1 MRLFSAC
8 HIFSALLFHHA
19 TGIPAPIPAT
29 GLEPHAAVEEL
40 DKRQL
45 LSDILGTLNGLTDPT
60 AILSQLKLV
69 HPASKP
75 TSVEQAQDRLKQ
87 VYSATPTNIYKN
99 IANQISTG
107 LTTLTIT
114 EALGI
119 LPAGENSQTNNNPR
133 EPATP
138 VYPRKSPSDAPYSLS
153 EQQLR
158 QAIYIPPSFTF
169 GEKPPVIFVPGTGTY
184 GGINFASNLRK
195 LLTDVPYADPVWLNI
210 PDALLRDAQTNAE
223 YVAYAINY
231 ISGTSNAANVSVIS
245 WSQGGLDTQWAFT
258 YWPSTRALV
267 SDFVPVSADFHGTV
281 LANAIC
287 LSAGGGTPG
296 LGPCAPSVIQQQY
309 TSRFVSTLR
318 AAGGADA
325 YVPTTSVFS
334 GFLDEIV
341 QPQSGPG
348 ASAFIGD
355 ERGVGT
361 TNAETQVVCAGKGPA
376 AGFYTHE
383 SMLVNPLTY
392 ELVVDAL
399 THDGPGM
406 IDRLDLDR
414 VCATALAPGLG
425 LEDLLG
431 TEAVLVLAGV
441 NLLTYPDRR
450 LVEPGLMAYAAE

>member
-1 MRLFSAC
+1 MRFFSAC
-8 HIFSALLFHHA
+8 HLFSALLFHHA
-19 TGIPAPIPAT
+19 TAIPAPIPAT
-29 GLEPHAAVEEL
+29 GLEPHAAVEEV
-40 DKRQL
+40 DRRGL
-45 LSDILGTLNGLTDPT
+45 LSGILGTLNGLTDSA
-60 AILSQLKLV
+60 AILSQLRLV
-69 HPASKP
+69 QPAPKP

-99 IANQISTG
+99 IGDQISAG

-119 LPAGENSQTNNNPR
+119 LPAGENSPTNNNPR

-138 VYPRKSPSDAPYSLS
+138 VYPRKSPSDAPYSLG

-169 GEKPPVIFVPGTGTY
+169 GKKPPVIFVPGTGTY

-210 PDALLRDAQTNAE
+210 PGALLRDAQTNAE

-231 ISGTSNAANVSVIS
+231 ISGISNANVSVIS

-267 SDFVPVSADFHGTV
+267 SDFIPVSADLHGTV

-287 LSAGGGTPG
+287 LSAGGGNPG
-296 LGPCAPSVIQQQY
+296 LGPCPPSVLQQLY

-334 GFLDEIV
+334 SFDEIV

-355 ERGVGT
+355 ARGVGT

-392 ELVVDAL
+392 GLVVDAL
-399 THDGPGM
+399 THDGPGRV
-406 IDRLDLDR
+406 DRLDLDR
-414 VCATALAPGLG
+414 VCATTLAPGLE
-425 LEDLLG
+425 LADLLD
-431 TEAVLVLAGV
+431 TEGVTLLAGV
-441 NLLTYPDRR
+441 NLLTYLDRR
-450 LVEPGLMAYAAE
+450 LVEPGLKAYAAE